1 MTEKEILDIFIDCG
15 ALIEGHFLLTS
26 GLHSKKYFQKSLV
39 LQYPQY
45 TEKLCRQLSKKFASK
60 KVDVVIAPAVGAIV
74 LSYQLA
80 SIFKCRSIFTERLDG
95 KMLLRRD
102 FKIATGEKVLIA
114 EDIVTTGG
122 SVMELVELVRG
133 EGGEVI
139 GVCAL
144 VDRSKKKNKFED
156 VEFKSLLRL
165 NLKTYKPQECPM
177 CKKGLPLIKHGSR

>member
-26 GLHSKKYFQKSLV
+26 GLHSKKYFQKNLV
-39 LQYPQY
+39 LQYPRY

-102 FKIATGEKVLIA
+102 FKIASGEKVLIA

-122 SVMELVELVRG
+122 SVMELVELVRR

-139 GVCAL
+139 GICAL

-165 NLKTYKPQECPM
+165 NLKTYKPPECPM
-177 CKKGLPLIKHGSR
+177 CKKGLPLIKPGSR